1 MTYKERLS
9 IEYPECI
16 NDIYIGGCCGCPG
29 EYNYSLKSHDNCGME
44 PNDEN
49 CKKCW
54 NSTEESE
61 GKKMEFKV
69 GDKVRIKGNSS
80 RKGWD
85 IYGEM
90 NRWIGKVMTIN
101 EFVGDS
107 VLMEEDQQEN
117 RGHGWLWNIE
127 DLEKVE
133 VWQEGKKK
141 FTIVDLKDGMLC
153 QMRDGEKMLW
163 LYGRMRGI
171 SRMCS
176 GTRNDLKHTF
186 RDNCDIVKVGYPN
199 LKANTIEKMLSMDFG
214 EVIWQEEKVSKDITI
229 EEINALLKEKYP
241 DVDIFNLPIKDGECK

>member
-9 IEYPECI
+9 IEHPVCI

-61 GKKMEFKV
+61 EKKMEFKV
-69 GDKVRIKGNSS
+69 GDKVRIKEDSS
-80 RKGWD
+80 RKYWD
-85 IYGEM
+85 PHGEM
-90 NRWIGKVMTIN
+90 EHWIGKVMTIKALA
-101 EFVGDS
+101 EHYA
-107 VLMEEDQQEN
+107 LMEEDQQEN
-117 RGHGWLWNIE
+117 SGYGWYWSFE

-133 VWQEGKKK
+133 VWEEGKKK
-141 FTIVDLKDGMLC
+141 FTIADLKDGMLC

-163 LYGRMRGI
+163 LYGKMRGI
-171 SRMCS
+171 SRICS
-176 GTRNDLKHTF
+176 GTRDDLKHTF
-186 RDNCDIVKVGYPN
+186 SGNCDIVKVGYPDP
-199 LKANTIEKMLSMDFG
+199 KAYDIKKMLSMDFG
-214 EVIWQEEKVSKDITI
+214 EVIWQEEKVSKDVTI